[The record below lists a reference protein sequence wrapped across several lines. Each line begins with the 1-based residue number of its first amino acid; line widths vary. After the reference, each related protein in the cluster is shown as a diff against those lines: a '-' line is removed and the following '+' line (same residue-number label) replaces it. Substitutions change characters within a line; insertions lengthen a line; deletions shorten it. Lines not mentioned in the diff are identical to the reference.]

1 MSVEINSAKESSDEG
16 EVDLSVGAD
25 VEEEKVGKVSERYC
39 EEDADVTLVS
49 SDGMIFKVHSFLL
62 VRAS

>member
-1 MSVEINSAKESSDEG
+1 MSVEISSAKESSDEG
-16 EVDLSVGAD
+16 EVDPSVGTD
-25 VEEEKVGKVSERYC
+25 VEEGKAGKVSERYC

-62 VRAS
+62 LRAS

>member
-1 MSVEINSAKESSDEG
+1 MNIEISSAKASSDEG
-16 EVDLSVGAD
+16 EMDISVGTD
-25 VEEEKVGKVSERYC
+25 VEKGKVGKVSERYC

>member
-16 EVDLSVGAD
+16 EVDLSVETD
-25 VEEEKVGKVSERYC
+25 IEKGKAGKVSERYN

-62 VRAS
+62 IRAS

>member
-1 MSVEINSAKESSDEG
+1 MTGEISSAKGSSDEG
-16 EVDLSVGAD
+16 EMDLSVGTH
-25 VEEEKVGKVSERYC
+25 VEEGEAGKVSERYC

-49 SDGMIFKVHSFLL
+49 SDGMIFKVHSFFL